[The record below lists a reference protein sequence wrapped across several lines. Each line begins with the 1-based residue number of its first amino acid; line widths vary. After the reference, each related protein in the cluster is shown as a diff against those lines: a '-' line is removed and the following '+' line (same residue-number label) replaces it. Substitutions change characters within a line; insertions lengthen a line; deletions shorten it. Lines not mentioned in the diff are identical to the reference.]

1 MEQPKDELA
10 PMTPTATP
18 TDKAELTQF
27 PPLEA
32 EAPLTCERCLENYP
46 VSSWE
51 QWLREDRQQLSVCRP
66 CQRQEQGN
74 LIRSA
79 RRDTEGILIRA
90 GFERALVSKTIRD
103 VRTEGSFTPERRRKV
118 ISLSYSI
125 LNPKKRTKRGI
136 CFVGPVGRGKT
147 LMATLLAR
155 RFVRKGYNEHWLAM
169 CRVPRL
175 ISRAR
180 DQYSLEFNERET
192 VEGMLEIYTEKYFL
206 VVDDLGVRRGE
217 ATPFEQELI
226 YRLIDERYL
235 ERDRT
240 FTVVTTNRTLADID
254 REIDPRVRSRI
265 MEMCH
270 VIHLDGPDW
279 RAET

>member
-1 MEQPKDELA
+1 
-10 PMTPTATP
+10 
-18 TDKAELTQF
+18 
-27 PPLEA
+27 
-32 EAPLTCERCLENYP
+32 
-46 VSSWE
+46 
-51 QWLREDRQQLSVCRP
+51 
-66 CQRQEQGN
+66 
-74 LIRSA
+74 
-79 RRDTEGILIRA
+79 
-90 GFERALVSKTIRD
+90 
-103 VRTEGSFTPERRRKV
+103 
-118 ISLSYSI
+118 
-125 LNPKKRTKRGI
+125 
-136 CFVGPVGRGKT
+136 
-147 LMATLLAR
+147 MATRLAR
-155 RFVRKGYNEHWLAM
+155 HFVRRGYNEHWLAM

-235 ERDRT
+235 KRDRT

-279 RAET
+279 RAEVPG